1 MALATLVH
9 RPSSR
14 RPTARHFDRWLDDLW
29 GGFGAAPLSLAES
42 AFLPTRSKLAR
53 VGQSY
58 PQIDA
63 QEFETEYRVTAE
75 LPGVDG
81 ADLEV
86 TVDGGVLCIKGRR
99 CDPQAETDAEPSA
112 EVDAEASAETDDR
125 FERRLRFPVAIAE
138 DEVTASCKNGMLRV
152 TVPKLVEPEPEV
164 RTIPVEVA

>member
-9 RPSSR
+9 RPSTR
-14 RPTARHFDRWLDDLW
+14 RPTVRHFDRWLDDLW

-53 VGQSY
+53 VGRSY
-58 PQIDA
+58 PQLDA
-63 QEFETEYRVTAE
+63 QEFEAEYRVTAE

-112 EVDAEASAETDDR
+112 EADDR

>member
-9 RPSSR
+9 RPSTW
-14 RPTARHFDRWLDDLW
+14 RPTVRHFDRWLDDLW
-29 GGFGAAPLSLAES
+29 GGFGAAPLSLAEP
-42 AFLPTRSKLAR
+42 AFLPTRSRLAR

-58 PQIDA
+58 PQLDA
-63 QEFETEYRVTAE
+63 KEFEAEYRVTAE

-99 CDPQAETDAEPSA
+99 RGPQAETDAEPS
-112 EVDAEASAETDDR
+112 EADDR
-125 FERRLRFPVAIAE
+125 FERRVRFPVAIAE